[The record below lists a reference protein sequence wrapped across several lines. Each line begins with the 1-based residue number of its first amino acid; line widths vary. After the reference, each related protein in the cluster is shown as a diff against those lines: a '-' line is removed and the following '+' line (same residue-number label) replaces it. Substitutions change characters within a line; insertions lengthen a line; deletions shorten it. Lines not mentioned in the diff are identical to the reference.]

1 MRTSMRMFDV
11 AKGSAVDIA
20 SMVVQP
26 SEQGRSVPGT
36 DVFYHAG
43 MVTEQCRQ
51 ALLGHA
57 PATIWLTGLSG
68 AGKSTLAYALEAML
82 LDLAHP
88 CFVLDGDNLRHGLSK
103 DLGFSAPDRRENIR
117 RTAEVARIMNEA
129 GLIVITALISPFR
142 DDRKMARTIIGDA
155 RFVEVHVS
163 TLATVCEQRDP
174 KGLYVRARAG
184 QLAEFTG
191 ISSPYE
197 TPLIPDLVLDTDA
210 LPLKDSTQTLLDLV
224 AKRCFK

>member
-1 MRTSMRMFDV
+1 MRTSVRMFDV
-11 AKGSAVDIA
+11 AKDSATDMAAVA
-20 SMVVQP
+20 PLP
-26 SEQGRSVPGT
+26 SEQGRSPMGR

-43 MVTEQCRQ
+43 TVTAQCRQ

-68 AGKSTLAYALEAML
+68 AGKSTIAYALEAML
-82 LDLAHP
+82 LNLAHP

-103 DLGFSAPDRRENIR
+103 DLGFSAPERRENIR
-117 RTAEVARIMNEA
+117 RTAEVAHMMNEA

-155 RFVEVHVS
+155 RFIEVHVS
-163 TLATVCEQRDP
+163 TLVTVCEQRDP

-191 ISSPYE
+191 VSSPYE
-197 TPLIPDLVLDTDA
+197 TPLVPDLVLDTDA
-210 LPLKDSTQTLLDLV
+210 SPLEESTQTLLDLV
-224 AKRCFK
+224 AQRCFQ

>member
-1 MRTSMRMFDV
+1 MRTFMRVFDV
-11 AKGSAVDIA
+11 TSDSAVDIA
-20 SMVVQP
+20 AATAP
-26 SEQGRSVPGT
+26 SSQQSRDRLST
-36 DVFYHAG
+36 NIFYHSG
-43 MVTEQCRQ
+43 TVTAQCRQ

-68 AGKSTLAYALEAML
+68 AGKSTLAYALEKTL

-88 CFVLDGDNLRHGLSK
+88 CFVLDGDNFRHGLSK

-117 RTAEVARIMNEA
+117 RTAEVAHMMNEA
-129 GLIVITALISPFR
+129 GLIVITAFISPFR
-142 DDRKMARTIIGDA
+142 DDREMARAIIGDA

-163 TLATVCEQRDP
+163 TPVAVCEQRDP

-197 TPLIPDLVLDTDA
+197 TPLTPDLLLDTGA
-210 LPLKDSTQTLLDLV
+210 LPLKDSTQTLLDLI
-224 AKRCFK
+224 AERCFK

>member
-11 AKGSAVDIA
+11 AKDSAADVA
-20 SMVVQP
+20 AVARQS
-26 SEQGRSVPGT
+26 SEQGRSLPGT
-36 DVFYHAG
+36 DVFYHSG
-43 MVTEQCRQ
+43 TVTAQCRQ
-51 ALLGHA
+51 VLLGHA

-68 AGKSTLAYALEAML
+68 AGKSTIAYALEAML

-117 RTAEVARIMNEA
+117 RTAEVAHMMNEA

-142 DDRKMARTIIGDA
+142 DDREMARTIIGDA
-155 RFVEVHVS
+155 RFLEVHVS

-174 KGLYVRARAG
+174 KGLYMRARAG
-184 QLAEFTG
+184 QIAEFTG

-197 TPLIPDLVLDTDA
+197 IPLIPDLVLDTDA
-210 LPLKDSTQTLLDLV
+210 LPLQDSTRTLLELV

>member
-1 MRTSMRMFDV
+1 MHMFDV
-11 AKGSAVDIA
+11 TNDSATDIA
-20 SMVVQP
+20 AVAVQS
-26 SEQGRSVPGT
+26 SEQGYSLPGT
-36 DVFYHAG
+36 DIFYHSG
-43 MVTEQCRQ
+43 TVTEQCRQ

-68 AGKSTLAYALEAML
+68 AGKSTIAYALEKML
-82 LDLAHP
+82 LDLAHL

-103 DLGFSAPDRRENIR
+103 DLGFSAPDRSENIR
-117 RTAEVARIMNEA
+117 RAAEVAHMMNEA

-142 DDRKMARTIIGDA
+142 DDRKMARAIIGDA
-155 RFVEVHVS
+155 RFIEVHVS
-163 TLATVCEQRDP
+163 TLVAVCEQRDP

-210 LPLKDSTQTLLDLV
+210 LLLKDSTQTLLDLV
-224 AKRCFK
+224 AERCFK